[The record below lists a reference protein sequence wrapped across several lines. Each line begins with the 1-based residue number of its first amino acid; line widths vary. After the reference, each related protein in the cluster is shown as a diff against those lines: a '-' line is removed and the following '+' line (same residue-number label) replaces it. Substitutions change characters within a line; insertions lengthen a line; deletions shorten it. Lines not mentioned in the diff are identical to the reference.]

1 MVSQSLKADL
11 MKAHKAKNDEKKN
24 FVVVR
29 LTKAGVP
36 SKMFDAIQRFY
47 YEHEA
52 VDYVNRIRTLNPT
65 QTCRFTL
72 NGIEI

>member
-1 MVSQSLKADL
+1 MVSQSLKGDL
-11 MKAHKAKNDEKKN
+11 MKAHKARNDAKKN

-36 SKMFDAIQRFY
+36 NKMADATQRFY

-52 VDYVNRIRTLNPT
+52 IEYVSRVRTLNPK
-65 QTCRFTL
+65 QTLRFTL
-72 NGIEI
+72 NDTEI